1 MLGAINRTMRGIEVT
16 DESLSIEAMR
26 EVCIDG
32 PNHFLGHDQTLALM
46 QSEYIYPEV
55 GDRDSPKEWRERG
68 SSDVV
73 ERARARVDEVLAT
86 HFPAHIDAALD
97 ARLREKFN
105 VLLPRERMLRGR

>member
-1 MLGAINRTMRGIEVT
+1 
-16 DESLSIEAMR
+16 MR

-55 GDRDSPKEWRERG
+55 GDRGSPKEWREQG

-73 ERARARVDEVLAT
+73 ERARGRVDQILDS
-86 HFPAHIDAALD
+86 HYPDHIGPDLD
-97 ARLREKFN
+97 AQLRKRFRIM
-105 VLLPRERMLRGR
+105 LPRERMLPGRD